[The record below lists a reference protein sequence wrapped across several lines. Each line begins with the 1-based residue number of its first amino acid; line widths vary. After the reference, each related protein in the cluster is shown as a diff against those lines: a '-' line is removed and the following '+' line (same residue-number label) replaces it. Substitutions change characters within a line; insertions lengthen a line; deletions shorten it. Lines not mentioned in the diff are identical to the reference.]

1 MISLSLL
8 AAHPWIPDSGFGFLL
23 AADPTHR
30 DSPPS
35 HPQTPLPFHTTRQQ
49 DSAPAGWD
57 QPVPPKG
64 DHMKIQPNRCCS
76 NAYTTP
82 VQRLSIVLLLAGAV
96 VLVGGT
102 MATRREP
109 ASATPVINDSIVV
122 EAESPRAVVSK
133 LAGTYSVQ
141 ASDMRDEIS
150 LLVTNRDGVA
160 IPLDRLDV
168 QASYAPRDLE
178 QRSIALKPMNKD
190 HLMAAVDPS
199 RDGTLIVKLAIDG
212 ARHEL
217 TFELPFTSVRR
228 SQWDS

>member
-1 MISLSLL
+1 
-8 AAHPWIPDSGFGFLL
+8 
-23 AADPTHR
+23 
-30 DSPPS
+30 
-35 HPQTPLPFHTTRQQ
+35 
-49 DSAPAGWD
+49 
-57 QPVPPKG
+57 
-64 DHMKIQPNRCCS
+64 MKIQPNHS

-82 VQRLSIVLLLAGAV
+82 VRRLSIVLLLAGTV

-102 MATRREP
+102 MATRRDS
-109 ASATPVINDSIVV
+109 ASVTPVMNDSIVV

-168 QASYAPRDLE
+168 QASFAPRGRE
-178 QRSIALKPMNKD
+178 QRSIALEPMNKD

-199 RDGTLIVKLAIDG
+199 LGGALIVNLAIDD

-217 TFELPFTSVRR
+217 KFELPFTSVRR